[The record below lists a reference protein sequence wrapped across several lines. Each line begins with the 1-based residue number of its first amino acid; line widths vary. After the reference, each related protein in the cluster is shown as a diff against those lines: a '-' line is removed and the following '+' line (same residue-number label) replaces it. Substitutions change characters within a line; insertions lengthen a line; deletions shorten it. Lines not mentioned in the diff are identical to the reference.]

1 MSDNFLNTN
10 YSRLML
16 LEFIAEF
23 KVINRWKEG
32 LILGHSDKSCDNLQ
46 YSLALYLWT
55 KLTSIVQLKKGKI
68 PIVWI
73 AK

>member
-1 MSDNFLNTN
+1 MPDDFLNTN

-16 LEFIAEF
+16 LEFIIEF
-23 KVINRWKEG
+23 KLTNRWKES
-32 LILGHSDKSCDNLQ
+32 LILAHCNKSCDNLQ

-55 KLTSIVQLKKGKI
+55 KLASIVQLKKGKI

>member
-1 MSDNFLNTN
+1 MPDDFLNTN

-16 LEFIAEF
+16 LEFIIEF
-23 KVINRWKEG
+23 KVINRWKES
-32 LILGHSDKSCDNLQ
+32 LILAHCNKSCDNLQ

-55 KLTSIVQLKKGKI
+55 KLTSMVQLKKGKI